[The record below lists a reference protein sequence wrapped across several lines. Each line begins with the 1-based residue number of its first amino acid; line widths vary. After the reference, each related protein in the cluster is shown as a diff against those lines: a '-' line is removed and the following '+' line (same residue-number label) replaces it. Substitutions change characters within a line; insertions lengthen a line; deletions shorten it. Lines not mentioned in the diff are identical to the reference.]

1 MQVTCPGCNSR
12 FLLPDG
18 VKDGARLRCSVC
30 KKVFTFEA
38 PREKAQSEEQV
49 QPAPAGKEEKEAP
62 LSFTSSAKMPRES
75 NLPELSAPKKRSS
88 GILWIM
94 LIMLFALAFSIAWK
108 TLPEFRAQVEGLQ
121 ERVLGIQKPAA
132 PAVDTATAPAEFDKL
147 ILQDVRQYFV
157 KNDKIGRLLVVDG
170 VVVNKDTVARRNI
183 HVEAALIGKDR
194 KTIDTR
200 LQKAGVRLSNT
211 QLEVMTEAEML
222 AALANEKEIAL
233 TNASVQPQGTVP
245 FTVVFFNPS
254 KEVSEYAVKVGESEV
269 VEGAAP
275 ALQQGAAAPA
285 SAPAPTQAQ
294 GTAAPVPAQT
304 PAPAPVQAPAQK

>member
-1 MQVTCPGCNSR
+1 M
-12 FLLPDG
+12 LPDG

-38 PREKAQSEEQV
+38 PREKAQPEEQV
-49 QPAPAGKEEKEAP
+49 QPAQVQAASAGREEKEAP
-62 LSFTSSAKMPRES
+62 LSFTSSSKMPRES
-75 NLPELSAPKKRSS
+75 NLPELSAPKKKSS

-94 LIMLFALAFSIAWK
+94 LIMLFGLAFSIAWK
-108 TLPEFRAQVEGLQ
+108 TLPEFRAQVESLQ
-121 ERVLGIQKPAA
+121 ERFLGIEKPAA
-132 PAVDTATAPAEFDKL
+132 PAVDKAGAPAELDKI

-170 VVVNKDTVARRNI
+170 VVVNKDTVVRRNI

-222 AALANEKEIAL
+222 AALSNEKEIAL

-245 FTVVFFNPS
+245 FTVVFFNPP
-254 KEVSEYAVKVGESEV
+254 KEVSEYAVKVGDSEV

-285 SAPAPTQAQ
+285 PVPAPAQNM
-294 GTAAPVPAQT
+294 AAPAPAQT
-304 PAPAPVQAPAQK
+304 PAPAPAAPTQPAPAQK

>member
-108 TLPEFRAQVEGLQ
+108 TLPEFRAQVESLQ
-121 ERVLGIQKPAA
+121 ERFLGIEKPAA
-132 PAVDTATAPAEFDKL
+132 PAVDKAGAPAELDKI

-254 KEVSEYAVKVGESEV
+254 KEVSESEV

-275 ALQQGAAAPA
+275 ALQQGAAAP
-285 SAPAPTQAQ
+285 APAPTQAQ